1 MSEKLI
7 FEYSSP
13 GRKGYSL
20 PESDVPE
27 KKIAELVPSRLLRQ
41 KENRLPEVSENDAVR
56 HFVRISTLN
65 YHIDKGIYPLG
76 SCTMKYNPKVN
87 ELVARFP
94 GWAEIHPFQPEET
107 IQGALKL
114 MYELRNYLAEI
125 GGVDEVTL
133 QPAAGAQ
140 GEMTGLLITKAYHE
154 KNKQGHRKKV
164 IIPDSA
170 HGTNPAS
177 VATCG
182 YQMVQ
187 VKSCANGMVD
197 VEELRKLTD
206 HETAAFMVTNPNTL
220 GIFEANVIEIAKII
234 HDVGAI
240 LYMDGAN
247 LNALLGITR
256 PGDMG
261 FDIVHFNLH
270 KTFSTPHGG
279 GGPGAGP
286 IGVKKFLSEYLPIP
300 QVEEKSD
307 KQGRVSYYFDW
318 KKKNTI
324 GKLHSFYGNFGMFVR
339 AYTYIRQHGPEGLRA
354 LSENAVINANYLL
367 ASLKNYYAV
376 TYDRIC
382 MHECVLTG
390 LKQKAKGVRTADI
403 AKRLLD
409 YGVHAP
415 TVYFPLIVPEAL
427 MIEPTESESKES
439 LDNFIEA
446 MIRIAK
452 EVETDPELVHSA
464 PHNTPVGRLDEA
476 KAAKEL
482 DVCYKG

>member
-13 GRKGYSL
+13 GRKGFSL

-27 KKIAELVPSRLLRQ
+27 KKIAELIPSRLLRQ
-41 KENRLPEVSENDAVR
+41 RENKLPEVSENEAVR

-107 IQGALKL
+107 VQGALKL

-154 KNKQGHRKKV
+154 KNKQGQRNKV

-182 YQMVQ
+182 YQTLQ

-197 VEELRKLTD
+197 VDELRKLAD
-206 HETAAFMVTNPNTL
+206 QETAAFMVTNPNTL

-234 HDVGAI
+234 HDAGAI

-247 LNALLGITR
+247 LNALLGIVR
-256 PGDMG
+256 PGEMG

-286 IGVKKFLSEYLPIP
+286 IGVKKFLSEYLPVP
-300 QVEEKSD
+300 QVEKKTDKSG
-307 KQGRVSYYFDW
+307 KETFYFDW

-339 AYTYIRQHGPEGLRA
+339 AYTYIRQHGPEGLKA

-367 ASLKNYYAV
+367 ASLKAHYTVAF
-376 TYDRIC
+376 DRIC

-446 MIRIAK
+446 MVKIAN
-452 EVETDPELVHSA
+452 EVETDPDLVRSA
-464 PHNTPVGRLDEA
+464 PHSTPVGRLDEA

-482 DVCYKG
+482 DVCYKD

>member
-1 MSEKLI
+1 MSERLI

-13 GRKGYSL
+13 GRKGFSL

-41 KENRLPEVSENDAVR
+41 RENKLPEVSENEAVR

-87 ELVARFP
+87 ELAARFP
-94 GWAEIHPFQPEET
+94 GWAEIHPFQQEET
-107 IQGALKL
+107 VLGALKL

-125 GGVDEVTL
+125 GGIDEVTL

-140 GEMTGLLITKAYHE
+140 GEMTGLLITKAYHA

-177 VATCG
+177 VAACG
-182 YQMVQ
+182 YQTVQ

-197 VEELRKLTD
+197 VDELGKLAD
-206 HETAAFMVTNPNTL
+206 QETAAFMVTNPNTL
-220 GIFEANVIEIAKII
+220 GIFEANSSEIARII
-234 HDVGAI
+234 HDAGAI

-247 LNALLGITR
+247 LNALLGIVR
-256 PGDMG
+256 PGEMG

-279 GGPGAGP
+279 GGPGSGP
-286 IGVKKFLSEYLPIP
+286 IGVKKFLADFLPVP
-300 QVEEKSD
+300 QVEKKTDKSG
-307 KQGRVSYYFDW
+307 KETYHFDW

-324 GKLHSFYGNFGMFVR
+324 GKLHSFYGNFGMFMR
-339 AYTYIRQHGPEGLRA
+339 AYTYIRQNGPEGLRA
-354 LSENAVINANYLL
+354 ISENAVINANYLL
-367 ASLKNYYAV
+367 ASLKNYYTVA
-376 TYDRIC
+376 YDRIC

-390 LKQKAKGVRTADI
+390 LKQKAKGVRTMDV

-446 MIRIAK
+446 MIKIAN
-452 EVETDPELVHSA
+452 EVETDPDLVRSA
-464 PHNTPVGRLDEA
+464 PHSTPVGRLDEA
-476 KAAKEL
+476 KAAKDL
-482 DVCYKG
+482 NVCYKG

>member
-7 FEYSSP
+7 FEYSSL

-20 PESDVPE
+20 PECDVPE
-27 KKIAELVPSRLLRQ
+27 KKNEELIPARLLRQ
-41 KENRLPEVSENDAVR
+41 KETRLPEVSEHDVVR

-107 IQGALKL
+107 VQGSLKL
-114 MYELRNYLAEI
+114 MYELRNHLAEI

-140 GEMTGLLITKAYHE
+140 GEMTGLLITKAYHQ
-154 KNKQGHRKKV
+154 KNKQGHRNKV

-177 VATCG
+177 VSTAG
-182 YQMVQ
+182 YQTVT
-187 VKSCANGMVD
+187 VKSCANGLVD
-197 VEELRKLTD
+197 IEELRKLVD
-206 HETAAFMVTNPNTL
+206 GQTAAFMVTNPNTL
-220 GIFEANVIEIAKII
+220 GLFEIKVSEIAKIV
-234 HDVGAI
+234 HEAGAL

-247 LNALLGITR
+247 LNALLGIAR

-286 IGVKKFLSEYLPIP
+286 IGVKKFLSDFLPVP
-300 QVEEKSD
+300 QVEKKAN
-307 KQGRVSYYFDW
+307 KQGKESYGFDW
-318 KKKNTI
+318 KKKNSI
-324 GKLHSFYGNFGMFVR
+324 GKLHSFNGNFGMFVR
-339 AYTYIRQHGPEGLRA
+339 AYTYIRQNGPEGLKA

-367 ASLKNYYAV
+367 ANLKNHYTVA
-376 TYDRIC
+376 YDRIC

-390 LKQKAKGVRTADI
+390 LKQKAKGVRTMDI

-415 TVYFPLIVPEAL
+415 TVYFPLVVPEAL

-446 MIRIAK
+446 IAK
-452 EVETDPELVHSA
+452 ISNEVDSDPDLIRSA
-464 PHNTPVGRLDEA
+464 PHSTPVGRLDEA
-476 KAAKEL
+476 KAAKDL

>member
-13 GRKGYSL
+13 GRKGFSL
-20 PESDVPE
+20 PESDVQD
-27 KKIAELVPSRLLRQ
+27 KKIAELIPSRLLRQ
-41 KENRLPEVSENDAVR
+41 KENRLPEVSESEVVR

-94 GWAEIHPFQPEET
+94 GWAEIHPFQLEET

-125 GGVDEVTL
+125 GGIDEVTL

-182 YQMVQ
+182 YQTVQ
-187 VKSCANGMVD
+187 VKSCANGLVD
-197 VEELRKLTD
+197 VEELSKLAD
-206 HETAAFMVTNPNTL
+206 KETAAFMVTNPNTL
-220 GIFEANVIEIAKII
+220 GLFETNVSEISKII
-234 HDVGAI
+234 HDAGAI

-247 LNALLGITR
+247 LNALLGIVR

-286 IGVKKFLSEYLPIP
+286 IGVKAFLSDFLPVP
-300 QVEEKSD
+300 QVEKKVNKTGEET
-307 KQGRVSYYFDW
+307 YYFDW
-318 KKKNTI
+318 RKRNSI
-324 GKLHSFYGNFGMFVR
+324 GKLHSFFGNFGMFVR
-339 AYTYIRQHGPEGLRA
+339 AYTYIRQHGPEGLKA

-367 ASLKNYYAV
+367 AGLKEHYTVA
-376 TYDRIC
+376 YDRIC

-446 MIRIAK
+446 MVKIAN
-452 EVETDPELVHSA
+452 EVETDPDLVHSA
-464 PHNTPVGRLDEA
+464 PHNMPVGRLDEA
-476 KAAKEL
+476 KAAKDL
-482 DVCYKG
+482 NVCFKG